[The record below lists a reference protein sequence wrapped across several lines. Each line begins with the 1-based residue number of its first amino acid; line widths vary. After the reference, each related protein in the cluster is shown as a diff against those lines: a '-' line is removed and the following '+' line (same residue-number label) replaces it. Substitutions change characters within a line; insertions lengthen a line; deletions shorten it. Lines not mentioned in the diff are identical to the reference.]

1 MIVHDCRNVPIKTR
15 SHTMYPNRHGSR
27 PSCVLG
33 RRHCINYYG
42 QTQTHVITHDAKTHL
57 GIDGGRTRRSV
68 CFSVAR
74 SSCSQRHIKVS
85 LRDHGAWPASSS
97 QFCGHTCVP
106 FAPPDVSGPPTNEM
120 FGQTPYERATY
131 GYARSARP
139 FIILTNGAHSSESL
153 R

>member
-15 SHTMYPNRHGSR
+15 SHTMYPNRHDSR

-57 GIDGGRTRRSV
+57 GIDGGRRSV
-68 CFSVAR
+68 CFSAR
-74 SSCSQRHIKVS
+74 LHVQLATSNIKVGRC
-85 LRDHGAWPASSS
+85 LACFHSS

-120 FGQTPYERATY
+120 FGQTPYEGLSMREAHEP
-131 GYARSARP
+131 RS
-139 FIILTNGAHSSESL
+139 FIIRLTNGALHSSESL